1 MSEYRKNAVRTLT
14 AAQVQEFRKKANALC
29 DAEKNYKGKRFGDTL
44 EVIEAYDAPY
54 R

>member
-29 DAEKNYKGKRFGDTL
+29 DAEKNYLSSG
-44 EVIEAYDAPY
+44 
-54 R
+54 